1 MYKTHRYKSL
11 PCFMLS
17 SMFLL
22 CGCTTSTKSTVTSSP
37 QDTSLSSTKLVDSG
51 TGGGRDGS
59 TRPARSASPSAT
71 SDPDAGQIGGS
82 KTPSEWVY
90 SKDKAVACRINKWSS
105 YSLQTDIDFEF
116 SNLKSE
122 KPVNIVYTLVPKGK
136 NGEIFRFF
144 NEYTDKQSDITTFNP
159 PLKKGQSK
167 VNNYVRKFA
176 GAPVSLNL
184 QGCRV
189 AKKGEDFWTINPEM
203 RNYVGP

>member
-1 MYKTHRYKSL
+1 MSL
-11 PCFMLS
+11 LY
-17 SMFLL
+17 
-22 CGCTTSTKSTVTSSP
+22 GCAASTKSTVTASP
-37 QDTSLSSTKLVDSG
+37 QVSSLSSTKLVDSG

-59 TRPARSASPSAT
+59 TGSAGSASPSAT
-71 SDPDAGQIGGS
+71 SDPDEGKIGGS

-90 SKDKAVACRINKWSS
+90 SKDKVVACRINKWSS

-122 KPVNIVYTLVPKGK
+122 KPVNIVYTLVPKGR

-144 NEYTDKQSDITTFNP
+144 NEYTDKQSNITVFNP

-167 VNNYVRKFA
+167 VDSYVRKFV

-184 QGCRV
+184 KGCQV
-189 AKKGEDFWTINPEM
+189 ARKGEDFWIINPEM
-203 RNYVGP
+203 RNYVRP